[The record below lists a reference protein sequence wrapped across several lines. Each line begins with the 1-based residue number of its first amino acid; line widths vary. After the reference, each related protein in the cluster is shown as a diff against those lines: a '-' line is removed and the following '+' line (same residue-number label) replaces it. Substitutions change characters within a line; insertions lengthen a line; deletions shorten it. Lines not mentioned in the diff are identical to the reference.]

1 MYLYCI
7 INTSESN
14 EGWVFAFT
22 VRNNRLCHFA
32 ENPRRLCAKLNTVC
46 MCVCV
51 CVLCVWCVLACVV
64 CICAVSH
71 THTRRPTHTIRD
83 EMAIIRW
90 TSTSTLETSG
100 LRGEDLLQL
109 EEGKREVKL
118 CSTGDY
124 GVLCSVLVWFLKRS
138 GWSLKHFSKQRENSV
153 LKEERL
159 GKRERD
165 REESRVWI
173 RSHSTG
179 GNEASP
185 PRRAFIS
192 A

>member
-1 MYLYCI
+1 MPFRGKSAQIVCKAKYSVHVCM
-7 INTSESN
+7 
-14 EGWVFAFT
+14 
-22 VRNNRLCHFA
+22 RLCSV
-32 ENPRRLCAKLNTVC
+32 RMVC
-46 MCVCV
+46 SCVC
-51 CVLCVWCVLACVV
+51 CVYLCCVT
-64 CICAVSH
+64 H
-71 THTRRPTHTIRD
+71 THTRTPTHTIRD